1 MDFIYY
7 RTQFIYCVDWSDI
20 SMDINFEL
28 GKEKDIDELE
38 QLYNDLND
46 HLSEGV
52 NYPGWRKG
60 IYPVRENA
68 IDGVKQGNLY
78 VAKHNGKI
86 IGSIILSH
94 KPEAAY
100 YKAKWEFESDYSDVF
115 VVYTFAVHPKFL
127 KCGVGK
133 ALMDF
138 SIKHSIKSQAK
149 SIRLDVY
156 EGNMPAI
163 RLYEKCG
170 FKYVDTVDLG
180 LGNYGLKWF
189 KLYEKLL

>member
-1 MDFIYY
+1 
-7 RTQFIYCVDWSDI
+7 
-20 SMDINFEL
+20 MDIIIEL
-28 GKEKDIDELE
+28 GKENDVDELE

-46 HLSEGV
+46 HLEKEV
-52 NYPGWRKG
+52 NYPGWKKG

-68 IDGVKQGNLY
+68 VHGVKQGNLY
-78 VAKHNGKI
+78 VAKHDGKI
-86 IGSIILSH
+86 IGSVILSQ
-94 KPEAAY
+94 KPEPAY
-100 YKAKWEFESDYSDVF
+100 YKVKWEFESDYSDVF
-115 VVYTFAVHPKFL
+115 VVYTFVVHPDFL

-138 SIKHSIKSQAK
+138 AIEYSIKSQAK

-156 EGNMPAI
+156 ERNIPAI

-180 LGNYGLKWF
+180 LGNYGLDWF